1 MIPMDDMKSRQ
12 VWSRVMN
19 APCPAA
25 DGTQKKD
32 AVLTARQVLELA
44 QEEWADAAVYGSLV
58 RCAPQCAR
66 EALRQMARD
75 EACHARRLA
84 ALYFLLSG
92 EKACPEPGKPV
103 CTACFNETL
112 RQRYGEELRGQ
123 KRYQELAPQA
133 GAQRCL
139 FEQLA
144 CDEGRH
150 AQTICCILQH
160 TL

>member
-1 MIPMDDMKSRQ
+1 MIPMDDNRARQ

-19 APCPAA
+19 ASCP
-25 DGTQKKD
+25 D
-32 AVLTARQVLELA
+32 AGSTPQTEQALTAQQVLDLTRD
-44 QEEWADAAVYGSLV
+44 EWADTAFYRSLAA
-58 RCAPQCAR
+58 RAPQCAR
-66 EALRQMARD
+66 EALRRMARE

-92 EKACPEPGKPV
+92 EKACPEPGTPV

-112 RQRYGEELRGQ
+112 RQRYSLELQSRQ
-123 KRYQELAPQA
+123 RYEALVPRS

-144 CDEGRH
+144 LDEGAH
-150 AQTICCILQH
+150 AQIICCILQQ